1 MMARWRSGANGCACY
16 DSYRNILFKR
26 AQLVKHFFLP
36 LLCLED
42 WVNLRASLI
51 VASFCQTLVA
61 YAAANDK
68 SAFSPNPSGIT
79 EFINF
84 P

>member
-36 LLCLED
+36 LLC
-42 WVNLRASLI
+42 RKIASLI

>member
-1 MMARWRSGANGCACY
+1 MDALATTHTEIFYSKGHSLSSIFSCRCSAWQ
-16 DSYRNILFKR
+16 I
-26 AQLVKHFFLP
+26 
-36 LLCLED
+36 
-42 WVNLRASLI
+42 ASLI